1 MFLPKRRSTLPAMI
15 VELKWNREAEGAVK
29 QIRERNYPKVLTNY
43 GGRIVLVGIN
53 YDGDTKKHE
62 CVIEEYRKE
71 NNSTSIQGSFEM
83 PS

>member
-1 MFLPKRRSTLPAMI
+1 MI

-29 QIRERNYPKVLTNY
+29 QIKERNYPKVLTNY

-53 YDGDTKKHE
+53 YDDDTKKHE

-71 NNSTSIQGSFEM
+71 NS
-83 PS
+83 

>member
-53 YDGDTKKHE
+53 YDDDTKKHE